1 MNLQELHAYLERL
14 MGSLKREDQKLL
26 EARLEGL
33 VSVFPFNEYEYILTF
48 LVDRGVVCFSD
59 YEKLR
64 ENYVSAN
71 RYLDLFGLAPR
82 IFGQVWG
89 EKHLMDLDPR
99 FRKPDKSLD
108 PDYEGQYDLWFEGV
122 RVEVKAA
129 RAIDTKRR
137 GDLAAKALRC
147 DSTAPFWM
155 NFQQLKLDTCD
166 VFVFIGV
173 WVDQI
178 VYWVMSNDEVTANK
192 YLSHQHR
199 GGIEY
204 QIGITN
210 SNITEFD
217 VYKVAAA
224 SLANTVASKGRPKRF
239 TVINSSN
246 G

>member
-1 MNLQELHAYLERL
+1 MNLQELRDYLNHL
-14 MGSLKREDQKLL
+14 TVSLKSEDQDSL
-26 EARLEGL
+26 ETRLKGSI
-33 VSVFPFNEYEYILTF
+33 SVFSFNEYEFILTF
-48 LVDRGVVCFSD
+48 LMDRGIICFDD
-59 YEKLR
+59 YEELR

-82 IFGQVWG
+82 IFGQIWG
-89 EKHLMDLDPR
+89 ERHLMDLDPR
-99 FRKPDKSLD
+99 FLKPDKSFA

-122 RVEVKAA
+122 RIEVKAA

-137 GDLAAKALRC
+137 GDLISKALHY

-173 WVDQI
+173 WVNEI
-178 VYWVMSNDEVTANK
+178 VYWVISNDEVKMNK

-204 QIGITN
+204 QIGVTHR
-210 SNITEFD
+210 NIREFD
-217 VYKVAAA
+217 VYRVDAT
-224 SLANTVASKGRPKRF
+224 SLANVVAPKKPG
-239 TVINSSN
+239 SEA
-246 G
+246 